1 MALTLVVADD
11 HQIVRQ
17 GLCAL
22 LRTEPDFRV
31 VGEAADGIETL
42 RLVERLHPDV
52 LVLDLMM
59 PGLGGLETARQT
71 VRLSPRTRTVV
82 LSMHSNESYVVESL
96 RAGAVA
102 YVLKESGVDELIR
115 AVREAAAGRRFLS
128 PAISQDALEVYMR
141 KADKPARDPYET
153 LTVRER
159 EVFHLTAEGQSGV
172 AVAERL
178 FISPRTVES
187 HRANLMRKLGLRNHK
202 ELIRYAAQRGM
213 AMDMARSGDRATTDA
228 ARSGD
233 RATTDVARSGGEG
246 SLF

>member
-11 HQIVRQ
+11 HRIVRQ

-42 RLVERLHPDV
+42 RLVERLLPNV

-59 PGLGGLETARQT
+59 PGLGGLETARQA
-71 VRLSPRTRTVV
+71 VHFSPRTRPVV
-82 LSMHSNESYVVESL
+82 LSMHSNEAYVVESL

-102 YVLKESGVDELIR
+102 YVLKESGADELIR
-115 AVREAAAGRRFLS
+115 AVREAAAGRRFIS
-128 PAISQDALEVYMR
+128 PAISQASLEVYMG
-141 KADKPARDPYET
+141 KADKPVCDPYET
-153 LTVRER
+153 LTARER

-172 AVAERL
+172 AVAQRL

-187 HRANLMRKLGLRNHK
+187 HRANVMRKLGLRNHK
-202 ELIRYAAQRGM
+202 ELIRYATQRGM
-213 AMDMARSGDRATTDA
+213 ARE
-228 ARSGD
+228 
-233 RATTDVARSGGEG
+233 V
-246 SLF
+246 SLENP

>member
-1 MALTLVVADD
+1 MALTLLVADD
-11 HQIVRQ
+11 HQVVRQ

-42 RLVERLHPDV
+42 RLVERLRPDV
-52 LVLDLMM
+52 LLLDLMM
-59 PGLGGLETARQT
+59 PGLGGLEAARQT
-71 VRLSPRTRTVV
+71 GQLSPRTRTVV
-82 LSMHSNESYVVESL
+82 LSMHSNEAYVVESL

-102 YVLKESGVDELIR
+102 YVLKESGADELIR

-128 PAISQDALEVYMR
+128 PAISQDSLAVYMR
-141 KADKPARDPYET
+141 KAEKPSRDPYET

-202 ELIRYAAQRGM
+202 ELIRYAVRRGM
-213 AMDMARSGDRATTDA
+213 ATDA
-228 ARSGD
+228 AP
-233 RATTDVARSGGEG
+233 
-246 SLF
+246 

>member
-1 MALTLVVADD
+1 MAITLLVSDD

-17 GLCAL
+17 GVCAL
-22 LRTEPDFRV
+22 LRTEPNFRV

-42 RLVERLHPDV
+42 RLVERLRPDV

-59 PGLGGLETARQT
+59 SGLGGLETAGQAI
-71 VRLSPRTRTVV
+71 RLSPRTRIVV
-82 LSMHSNESYVVESL
+82 LSMHSNEAYVVESL

-102 YVLKESGVDELIR
+102 YVLKESGADELIR

-128 PAISQDALEVYMR
+128 PVISQDSLEVYMR
-141 KADKPARDPYET
+141 KAVKPSRDPYET
-153 LTVRER
+153 LTIRER
-159 EVFHLTAEGQSGV
+159 EVFHLTAEGQSGI

-213 AMDMARSGDRATTDA
+213 GTESRA
-228 ARSGD
+228 
-233 RATTDVARSGGEG
+233 ATEK
-246 SLF
+246 